1 MKKLGAEPYLNQTS
15 EIKKIM
21 NGHIWCIKQSIKV
34 DSSPLVQI
42 FKHPGTVNKE
52 KDQPSTSTQTAA
64 YRLLCIS

>member
-42 FKHPGTVNKE
+42 FKHPGTVN
-52 KDQPSTSTQTAA
+52 
-64 YRLLCIS
+64 